1 MTVDLSSWPTKCGSR
16 IQFLEHVQVRVN
28 IKVWPRGDLL
38 LTLLSP
44 QGTESRLTQHRPMD
58 RFRDLSTNLTDWLIL
73 TLHHWGEDPTGT
85 WKLTWNMG
93 NSRSITIFRDDAASA
108 WGGFHVPLSPL
119 RLEKMSGY
127 LFADIICS
135 ELHANSFPAR
145 EKPVSPFSSLWMS
158 YQYFDVDFFKRFLG
172 ELYNWT
178 LVLFGTSIDPLKDNG
193 HVRNAVV
200 PKRFVKDTGMTGTC
214 VLCLFFD
221 MQGID
226 VW

>member
-58 RFRDLSTNLTDWLIL
+58 RFRGHSTNLTDWVIL
-73 TLHHWGEDPTGT
+73 SLHYWGEDPTGT

-93 NSRSITIFRDDAASA
+93 NSRSITIFREDAASA
-108 WGGFHVPLSPL
+108 LGGFHVPLSPL
-119 RLEKMSGY
+119 RLEKMPGY
-127 LFADIICS
+127 LSADIICS
-135 ELHANSFPAR
+135 EPHANSFPAR

-158 YQYFDVDFFKRFLG
+158 Y
-172 ELYNWT
+172 
-178 LVLFGTSIDPLKDNG
+178 
-193 HVRNAVV
+193 
-200 PKRFVKDTGMTGTC
+200 
-214 VLCLFFD
+214 
-221 MQGID
+221 
-226 VW
+226 